1 MIDLI
6 EGSISKVQAGTKIA
20 NDTAAAL
27 VEIVDGIEKSANL
40 VGNIANA
47 SNEQAS
53 GIAQINKGIE
63 QVAQVV
69 QNNSATAEESAAAS
83 EELSSQS
90 ELLKEMMSRFK
101 LRKGTKGM
109 PGADTRLLGD
119 FGDSGKKKPAPA
131 PSAPQI
137 LLGGEGFDKY

>member
-1 MIDLI
+1 MI

-20 NDTAAAL
+20 NDTATAL
-27 VEIVDGIEKSANL
+27 KEIVEEIEKAADL
-40 VGNIANA
+40 VGNIATA

-83 EELSSQS
+83 EELSGQA
-90 ELLKEMMSRFK
+90 ELLKEMVGKFRLKEGKRFSVRDTK
-101 LRKGTKGM
+101 LLAQKISFM
-109 PGADTRLLGD
+109 N
-119 FGDSGKKKPAPA
+119 
-131 PSAPQI
+131 
-137 LLGGEGFDKY
+137 GESDKY